1 MGGPCSRPSEGIA
14 LPSTPSFAPPASSA
28 PPTPRNGTR
37 GAIPRRS
44 GSAAVRTFNARARG
58 PLTGAGQVCSYA
70 LLDVLSKVVVSFVL
84 LSGHDALSV
93 AAPKEFA

>member
-1 MGGPCSRPSEGIA
+1 M
-14 LPSTPSFAPPASSA
+14 
-28 PPTPRNGTR
+28 R
-37 GAIPRRS
+37 GA
-44 GSAAVRTFNARARG
+44 A
-58 PLTGAGQVCSYA
+58 QVCSYA